1 MLFRKQSLKLFTG
14 ALAAFMLLGAFPF
27 SGDKVNAADQSDVL
41 EIPAITEKTL
51 SVPKITQNTLEVPAI
66 KQNTLTVSKA
76 EILKKSGNMTY
87 KGQEYNYSYTAPRDG
102 TYRFELSGIDES
114 GVTIKDYVRVKDPD
128 GSYLDYTYGGNGSGV
143 TVKLNANKTYT
154 VTVEQCQNFGS
165 FTLLIGQAKEIKNI
179 ANYTKVKDST
189 EYTDQLNVYSLTAP
203 RTGTYRFELADI
215 NTSGA
220 TIKDYVRVRNADG
233 DYLDYT
239 YGGNGSGVTVKLDAG
254 KKYTVEVEQ
263 YEKLGSYTLIVGQ
276 PKEIKNIV
284 SYTEV
289 KDSTQYTDQLNE
301 YSLTAPRSGTYR
313 FEFADINTTGTAIKF
328 YVRVRNADGNY
339 LDYTYGGN
347 GTGVTVK
354 LEADKKYTIEVEQY
368 EKLGTYTLIVGQPKE
383 TKNIGSYTK
392 IKDYTQY
399 TDQVNTYSLTASRT
413 GTYRFE
419 LADIDTTGATIKNY
433 VRVKNTDGNYL
444 DYVYGGNGSGVT
456 VKLEA
461 NKLYT
466 VEVEQYEKLGS
477 YSLIVGQQK
486 KTTDISNYHYVKD
499 CTQFTDQIN
508 KYSFV
513 PAKDATYTF
522 WLEDIVNDGVTR
534 QVYLRAKNPDGD
546 LMNYITVSGRGKG
559 VKVNLEKGK
568 NYTIEVEQYT
578 NFMSYTLV
586 VGVPGSEEIK
596 ATPTPKPTATTAPTK
611 KPTATPTQ
619 SAKKTGWKL
628 EGKYWYYYN
637 VKGVKVTAWQK
648 IEGTWYY
655 FNSKG
660 IMLTGWQQISSKWYY
675 FGTSGAMATGWV
687 QDGKNWY
694 FMGDTGVMATGWIKD
709 GNKWYYM
716 NAAGAMT
723 TGWIQDGGKWY
734 YMSPSGAMATGWV
747 QYGKVWYY
755 MNSSG
760 AMVTGWLQDGT
771 HWYYFDSTGAMK
783 TGWLTLGNNKYY
795 LSDSGAMVTG
805 TQKIDG
811 KTYKFN
817 SSGVLISG

>member
-1 MLFRKQSLKLFTG
+1 MLFRKQSLKLLTG

-27 SGDKVNAADQSDVL
+27 SGDKVNAAYQTDVL

-87 KGQEYNYSYTAPRDG
+87 KGQKYSYDYTVPRDG

-114 GVTIKDYVRVKDPD
+114 GVTIKDTVNVKNAD
-128 GSYLDYTYGGNGSGV
+128 GNSLSSHSGGNGSGC
-143 TVKLNANKTYT
+143 TVNLTGGKKITIEVSQYS
-154 VTVEQCQNFGS
+154 NFGS
-165 FTLLIGQAKEIKNI
+165 FTLSIGQAKDVKNI
-179 ANYTKVKDST
+179 VNYTKVKDSI
-189 EYTDQLNVYSLTAP
+189 EYTDQCNVYSLTAP
-203 RTGTYRFELADI
+203 RTGTYRFELADV
-215 NTSGA
+215 NTTGKS
-220 TIKDYVRVRNADG
+220 IKHTVVVRDADG
-233 DYLDYT
+233 NHVSSHS
-239 YGGNGSGVTVKLDAG
+239 GGNGTGCTVSLTKD
-254 KKYTVEVEQ
+254 KKYTVEVKQ
-263 YEKLGSYTLIVGQ
+263 YENVGSYTLIVGI
-276 PKEIKNIV
+276 PKVTKDI
-284 SYTEV
+284 SDYRYV
-289 KDSTQYTDQLNE
+289 KDSTQYTYQ
-301 YSLTAPRSGTYR
+301 T
-313 FEFADINTTGTAIKF
+313 
-328 YVRVRNADGNY
+328 
-339 LDYTYGGN
+339 
-347 GTGVTVK
+347 
-354 LEADKKYTIEVEQY
+354 
-368 EKLGTYTLIVGQPKE
+368 
-383 TKNIGSYTK
+383 
-392 IKDYTQY
+392 
-399 TDQVNTYSLTASRT
+399 
-413 GTYRFE
+413 
-419 LADIDTTGATIKNY
+419 
-433 VRVKNTDGNYL
+433 
-444 DYVYGGNGSGVT
+444 
-456 VKLEA
+456 
-461 NKLYT
+461 
-466 VEVEQYEKLGS
+466 
-477 YSLIVGQQK
+477 
-486 KTTDISNYHYVKD
+486 
-499 CTQFTDQIN
+499 N
-508 KYSFV
+508 KYLFI
-513 PAKDATYTF
+513 PEKDDVYTF

-534 QVYLRAKNPDGD
+534 KVNLIARNPDGD
-546 LMNYITVSGRGKG
+546 SLSSSIVGVRGKG
-559 VKVNLEKGK
+559 IKVNLKK
-568 NYTIEVEQYT
+568 DKQYTIEVEQYT

-611 KPTATPTQ
+611 KPTATPTP

-637 VKGVKVTAWQK
+637 AKGVKVTDWQK

-694 FMGDTGVMATGWIKD
+694 FMGDTGAMATGWIKD

-783 TGWLTLGNNKYY
+783 KGWLTLGNNKYY